1 MRMGNKTING
11 SIRGEAADSECLFY
25 LDLMSHEV
33 LNFNQAVLG
42 YLEMIKN
49 DPAIGDDVKRY
60 LISAID
66 QIRNS
71 SQIIDDVK
79 KIIRLGTIDD
89 SSFELLDLK
98 RVIGDGIEEL
108 RAQHPERRLSITLK
122 GVSGSVFVRATDALR
137 EVIVNLLANIIRFDP
152 SDEVTIDILVE
163 RPASAPGM
171 VDVAVEDRSAGIPD
185 LLKRA
190 LTEEVESYE
199 KTNIARGMGLLLV
212 RAAAKRFGGGLIIS
226 DMAPGERS
234 EGARL
239 AIRLPEAIRQ

>member
-1 MRMGNKTING
+1 MANETVTR
-11 SIRGEAADSECLFY
+11 AAKEDASNSECLFY

-42 YLEMIKN
+42 YLEMVKN

-79 KIIRLGTIDD
+79 KIVRLGIIDD

-98 RVIGDGIEEL
+98 RMIAEGIEEL
-108 RAQHPERRLSITLK
+108 RAQHPQRRLSIRFRE
-122 GVSGSVFVRATDALR
+122 VSGSVRVRATEALR
-137 EVIVNLLANIIRFDP
+137 EVIVNLLANVIRFDR
-152 SDEVTIDILVE
+152 SDEVVMDISVE
-163 RPASAPGM
+163 RPESVPGM
-171 VDVAVEDRSAGIPD
+171 VDIVVEDRSGSIPD
-185 LLKRA
+185 IIRRA
-190 LTEEVESYE
+190 LTEEIEFYE

-226 DMAPGERS
+226 DIAPGERS
-234 EGARL
+234 EGARVT
-239 AIRLPEAIRQ
+239 IRLPEAIRQ

>member
-1 MRMGNKTING
+1 MTNRTGIGPVKEDAMN
-11 SIRGEAADSECLFY
+11 SECLFY

-42 YLEMIKN
+42 YLEMVKN

-60 LISAID
+60 LMSAID

-79 KIIRLGTIDD
+79 KIVMLGTIDD

-98 RVIGDGIEEL
+98 RIIGEGIEEL
-108 RAQHPERRLSITLK
+108 RAQHPQRSLLISLK
-122 GVSGSVFVRATDALR
+122 EVSGSVHVRATDALR
-137 EVIVNLLANIIRFDP
+137 EVIVNLLTNVIRFDS
-152 SDEVTIDILVE
+152 SDKIMIDVSVE
-163 RPASAPGM
+163 RPVSAPGM
-171 VDVAVEDRSAGIPD
+171 VDIMVEDRSVGIPD
-185 LLKRA
+185 LLRRA
-190 LTEEVESYE
+190 LTEEIESCE
-199 KTNIARGMGLLLV
+199 KTNIVRGMGLLLV

-226 DMAPGERS
+226 DISPIERP

-239 AIRLPEAIRQ
+239 TIRLPEAIRQ